1 MTDCNHSSIV
11 VFSLK
16 IAVKQ
21 AGDHPRMPPKQA
33 GVVIKTPASA
43 YSVGMHHENASL
55 HPRVPERFS
64 PFAAGF
70 ISREN
75 QKGSTT
81 HVASAGEVY
90 RKLQTKNFPTCPLRE
105 RARESEFGYAAE
117 ASLHRSQTVE
127 ERTHFVCLILTPLHT
142 EPLPERLYSAKVSR
156 ALWLMRFSR

>member
-117 ASLHRSQTVE
+117 ARFLHPALLAQMPRFATQSLTKHHR
-127 ERTHFVCLILTPLHT
+127 
-142 EPLPERLYSAKVSR
+142 
-156 ALWLMRFSR
+156 M